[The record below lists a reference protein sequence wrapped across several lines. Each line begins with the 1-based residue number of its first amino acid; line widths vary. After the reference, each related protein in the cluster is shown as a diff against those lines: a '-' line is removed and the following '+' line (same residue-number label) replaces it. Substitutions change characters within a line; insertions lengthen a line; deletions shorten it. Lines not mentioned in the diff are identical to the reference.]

1 MPPTRATSIVLVAVV
16 VLAAGCGGRRSDT
29 IQAADLPRMNEGQA
43 SPAGPG
49 ATGPGGVGAPED
61 PIAGRALEGAPTT
74 TAPGGALPGEQVAL
88 GPTVDSPAGPVQ
100 EVEAL
105 RDVYFEF
112 DSASLTDSAR
122 EALNFNANWMQR
134 FPGTRVLIEG
144 HTDQRGSTAY
154 NLALGERRAIAAR
167 DYLVSLGIARERLQ
181 TISYGKERPVDPGQ
195 NEAAWAKNRRA
206 HFVVITQSSGAAR

>member
-29 IQAADLPRMNEGQA
+29 IQAADLPRATDGQS

-49 ATGPGGVGAPED
+49 AAAPGGAGAPED
-61 PIAGRALEGAPTT
+61 AVAGRTLEGAPTT
-74 TAPGGALPGEQVAL
+74 TAPGGAAPGEQLAL

-112 DSASLTDSAR
+112 DSASLTDGAR

-154 NLALGERRAIAAR
+154 NLALGERRAVAAR
-167 DYLVSLGIARERLQ
+167 DYLVSLGIARERIQ
-181 TISYGKERPVDPGQ
+181 TISYGKERPADPGQ

-206 HFVVITQSSGAAR
+206 HFVVVTQSSGAAR